1 MGRLRFCESR
11 VDRARSSAS
20 GSMMASLV
28 RTSAVT
34 DRRSNWTGRLDSPH
48 RALSLDLPSERE
60 SWYSQLMRNSYIGI
74 IDRTGVRILVPEHEH
89 TARFL
94 SRRSRSE
101 DCVCFWAV
109 VDDALAN
116 AIHAEIN
123 AGNRADALH
132 LLHCLAVDLG
142 TILPSDFAEI
152 FSARTA

>member
-1 MGRLRFCESR
+1 M
-11 VDRARSSAS
+11 
-20 GSMMASLV
+20 
-28 RTSAVT
+28 
-34 DRRSNWTGRLDSPH
+34 
-48 RALSLDLPSERE
+48 PSERE
-60 SWYSQLMRNSYIGI
+60 SWYSQLMKNSYIGI
-74 IDRTGVRILVPEHEH
+74 VDRTGVRILVPEHEH

-94 SRRSRSE
+94 SRRSRRE

-109 VDDALAN
+109 VDDALAH

-123 AGNRADALH
+123 AGNRADALR